1 MANGVI
7 TWNGVASDTLG
18 IVVSKVPS
26 LNRPQRKF
34 NSYSVPGR
42 NGDLVVMQDAY
53 AEYEQEYE
61 IFALDGAQVDARAIV
76 DWLYQDGWCK
86 LADDWEPEYYR
97 MAYFVG
103 PLDIETLISE
113 AAVCTITFR
122 CRPQRFLVENPVS
135 VASGD
140 TITNDTNH
148 IAKPIITLTGNGA
161 RSLFPL
167 TLKSLST
174 SGITGLTGEL
184 SRFLNAWNNG
194 KVYWVKPNDPIHKI
208 IIATAGTNQNN
219 GVISVISAQDG
230 LLKFTTADVS
240 WGLSWIVEVSPNTDY
255 VLSMSAYKDSKVI
268 IWFANA
274 DGYNK
279 ITGYAEMNISANSRN
294 SIQFKTSESCGYIMV
309 GLYSLTNGTDVIFRN
324 IMLTTGTEEK
334 PFRPWTSSTTN
345 VVTINDTSLRF
356 DSSGFNTG
364 LIDCE
369 RENFILD
376 DSEANNVSSIVDVHG
391 NMSMDY
397 LQLNKGTNTVTFSG
411 DIASVTIDKRL
422 WQL

>member
-122 CRPQRFLVENPVS
+122 CRPQRFIVEEPIT
-135 VASGD
+135 VASGG
-140 TITNDTNH
+140 TITNPTNH
-148 IAKPIITLTGNGA
+148 VANPIITLTGSGA
-161 RSLFPL
+161 RSLVDLNNRDVVNRNSPPVQNIYGLLNYENPAL
-167 TLKSLST
+167 TYFWGTIENYGGNIYALGYMNNAGTMNELNRTTGAVDFTIST
-174 SGITGLTGEL
+174 SGYGFGLIQEVDADTDYTV
-184 SRFLNAWNNG
+184 S
-194 KVYWVKPNDPIHKI
+194 VK
-208 IIATAGTNQNN
+208 ATAGTSKIVVLCADESGYNT
-219 GVISVISAQDG
+219 ISN
-230 LLKFTTADVS
+230 KYE
-240 WGLSWIVEVSPNTDY
+240 VEQT
-255 VLSMSAYKDSKVI
+255 LT
-268 IWFANA
+268 NA
-274 DGYNK
+274 D
-279 ITGYAEMNISANSRN
+279 TISLT
-294 SIQFKTSESCGYIMV
+294 IHTPVTCGYIV
-309 GLYSLTNGTDVIFRN
+309 ICLFKSSATRAVFSEFRINAGKTVKPFKPYSLNTAFTLTVGN
-324 IMLTTGTEEK
+324 IALQIASTG
-334 PFRPWTSSTTN
+334 F
-345 VVTINDTSLRF
+345 DTAV
-356 DSSGFNTG
+356 
-364 LIDCE
+364 IDCE
-369 RENFILD
+369 RENVAIDGVDSNNAVTVLD
-376 DSEANNVSSIVDVHG
+376 EFGNLSVDFLRIEQGDSLISYDGEITALSIQPRFWE
-391 NMSMDY
+391 
-397 LQLNKGTNTVTFSG
+397 L
-411 DIASVTIDKRL
+411 
-422 WQL
+422 